1 MLYNITIIALKILR
15 KIFRRNINPTNCHV
29 EFADQIANDLI
40 ADFIRKN
47 KCGMISKFGSIELGQ
62 VVTEKIH
69 LKGIDINDI
78 IHHIRGDISIDFY
91 ERQGILCKNAG
102 VFPIKDE
109 IVHKFCLQ
117 VIKDCQNIDILG
129 SYLWEEEYLSEELIS
144 CKRVNLEAF
153 YAPFLWDKPWSL
165 ELRNKRVLI
174 ISPFV
179 DSIKQQ
185 YMRRK
190 LIWGS
195 KNVIPDFS
203 ELLFIKAVQSQ
214 AFENTNFSDWFEA
227 LDYMKNEI
235 DKLIDDFDVA
245 LIGCGAYGMSLAAYV
260 KTKGKLSIHLGGWL
274 QFFFGIYGNRW
285 IKDQP
290 EYARFINDAWVR
302 PNENEKISNPNIV
315 ENGCYW

>member
-1 MLYNITIIALKILR
+1 
-15 KIFRRNINPTNCHV
+15 
-29 EFADQIANDLI
+29 
-40 ADFIRKN
+40 
-47 KCGMISKFGSIELGQ
+47 
-62 VVTEKIH
+62 
-69 LKGIDINDI
+69 
-78 IHHIRGDISIDFY
+78 
-91 ERQGILCKNAG
+91 
-102 VFPIKDE
+102 
-109 IVHKFCLQ
+109 
-117 VIKDCQNIDILG
+117 
-129 SYLWEEEYLSEELIS
+129 
-144 CKRVNLEAF
+144 
-153 YAPFLWDKPWSL
+153 
-165 ELRNKRVLI
+165 
-174 ISPFV
+174 
-179 DSIKQQ
+179 
-185 YMRRK
+185 MRRK

-274 QFFFGIYGNRW
+274 QFLFGIYGNRW

-302 PNENEKISNPNIV
+302 PNENEKISNSNIV